1 MSVKLNEIMI
11 FFFFDYYR
19 ENFIIEN
26 KIRIKKYRC

>member
-11 FFFFDYYR
+11 FFFDCYR

-26 KIRIKKYRC
+26 KIRIKK